1 MKVKAIFSF
10 DHDGAR
16 RRGDEFEVSDRVG
29 KQLINKGLA
38 RLMECVATVPALPAV
53 QAGDMPSAGEDAA
66 VALTLVS
73 GVADG
78 PVAQAQANDM
88 PSAGEDAAVAL
99 APVSGVADGLVSQAQ
114 AGDAPGV
121 GEDAAVATGLF
132 QDDAAP
138 GTGSGRKAKRASA
151 PVEGAEPK

>member
-29 KQLINKGLA
+29 NQLINKGLA

-53 QAGDMPSAGEDAA
+53 QA
-66 VALTLVS
+66 
-73 GVADG
+73 
-78 PVAQAQANDM
+78 NDM

-99 APVSGVADGLVSQAQ
+99 APVSGVADGPVSQAQ

-132 QDDAAP
+132 QDDVAP
-138 GTGSGRKAKRASA
+138 GTGAGRKAKRASA

>member
-66 VALTLVS
+66 VA
-73 GVADG
+73 
-78 PVAQAQANDM
+78 
-88 PSAGEDAAVAL
+88 
-99 APVSGVADGLVSQAQ
+99 
-114 AGDAPGV
+114 
-121 GEDAAVATGLF
+121 TGLF
-132 QDDAAP
+132 QDDATP

>member
-29 KQLINKGLA
+29 HQLINKGLA
-38 RLMECVATVPALPAV
+38 RLPETVAAVPALSVV
-53 QAGDMPSAGEDAA
+53 QAGEDAA
-66 VALTLVS
+66 VALLPVS

-78 PVAQAQANDM
+78 PVAQAQAGEM
-88 PSAGEDAAVAL
+88 PGADEAANV
-99 APVSGVADGLVSQAQ
+99 
-114 AGDAPGV
+114 
-121 GEDAAVATGLF
+121 VATVLF
-132 QDDAAP
+132 QDDVAP
-138 GTGSGRKAKRASA
+138 GTGAGRKARRVSA

>member
-29 KQLINKGLA
+29 NQLINKGLA
-38 RLMECVATVPALPAV
+38 RLMECVATAPALPAV
-53 QAGDMPSAGEDAA
+53 QANDMPSADENAA
-66 VALTLVS
+66 VALVAVS

-78 PVAQAQANDM
+78 PVAQAQA
-88 PSAGEDAAVAL
+88 G
-99 APVSGVADGLVSQAQ
+99 G
-114 AGDAPGV
+114 APGV
-121 GEDAAVATGLF
+121 GEDAAVALVAVSGVADGPIAQAQAGDTPSAGEDAAVATELF